1 MLTGAATLPV
11 FTPLVARIGKCSGHP
26 RGNGTDDSVQAFEF
40 PDREPVAVS
49 QPLELNG
56 TVTALWTSRPGDSAI
71 AVYRDSD
78 SGNYEAVQLTLTCG
92 Q

>member
-1 MLTGAATLPV
+1 MLATS
-11 FTPLVARIGKCSGHP
+11 TA
-26 RGNGTDDSVQAFEF
+26 NETNDSVQAFEF

-49 QPLELNG
+49 QSLPLNG
-56 TVTALWTSRPGDSAI
+56 TITALWTSRDDNSAI

-78 SGNYEAVQLTLTCG
+78 SGNYEAVQITPTCG